1 MPTWEVCLGQGI
13 THSQYNYVSPKLDI
27 PKPLK
32 RKLYILFEIH
42 GSIHALTQV
51 PNGTNIS
58 REKEIHS

>member
-32 RKLYILFEIH
+32 RKLYILFEIRD
-42 GSIHALTQV
+42 LFML
-51 PNGTNIS
+51 
-58 REKEIHS
+58 